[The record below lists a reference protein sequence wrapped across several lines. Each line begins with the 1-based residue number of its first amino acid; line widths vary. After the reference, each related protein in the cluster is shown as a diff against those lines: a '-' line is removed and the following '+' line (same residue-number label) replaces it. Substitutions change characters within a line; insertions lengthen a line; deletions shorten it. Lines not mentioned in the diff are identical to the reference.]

1 MTPIV
6 SDNAMEKMEK
16 QLNLWIEEMT
26 TEKNCSRQYWC
37 EAESQRTLQSHTQ
50 SQESIIP
57 FLAGAG
63 WLAHFKGQHS
73 MKNAKFALEAGS
85 EDQEI
90 VEEF

>member
-6 SDNAMEKMEK
+6 CDNTMGKMEK
-16 QLNLWIEEMT
+16 QLNSWIEEMT
-26 TEKNCSRQYWC
+26 TDKNCSRQCWC
-37 EAESQRTLQSHTQ
+37 KAESQRTLQSHTQ

-57 FLAGAG
+57 FLEAAG

-85 EDQEI
+85 EDQKI
-90 VEEF
+90 VEKF